1 MKKPAIGRFPVL
13 HPLALGYVAKR
24 LSCSGHIAGMQNAHF
39 REGRAHMNSLVY
51 MEPVRIKRNIN
62 RITKIK
68 LGLRGEAAY
77 CEGLTIIR

>member
-1 MKKPAIGRFPVL
+1 
-13 HPLALGYVAKR
+13 
-24 LSCSGHIAGMQNAHF
+24 
-39 REGRAHMNSLVY
+39 MNSLVY

-68 LGLRGEAAY
+68 LGLSGEAAY